1 MKDINRLLN
10 RPEIL
15 KQKIIQCKYEID
27 GLRDQLMPGSMEYGK
42 IKVQFTPS
50 DKLPEIEARI
60 DELERKIRH
69 LKKEK
74 AKAINNIK
82 KVAMKLP
89 ELQKTV
95 IIGLY
100 VSNRTVKEIADEMNY
115 SISSIYYIKK
125 NAIKSMKKN
134 RD

>member
-10 RPEIL
+10 RPEII
-15 KQKIIQCKYEID
+15 KQKILQCKYEID

-60 DELERKIRH
+60 DELERKIRQ
-69 LKKEK
+69 LQKEK
-74 AKAINNIK
+74 VKAINNIK
-82 KVAMKLP
+82 KVAIKLP
-89 ELQKTV
+89 EKQKTV

-100 VSNRTVKEIADEMNY
+100 VANRTVPEIADEMNY
-115 SISSIYYIKK
+115 SQSNIYSIKK
-125 NAIKSMKKN
+125 YAIERMK
-134 RD
+134 RL

>member
-10 RPEIL
+10 RPEII
-15 KQKIIQCKYEID
+15 KQKILQCKYEID
-27 GLRDQLMPGSMEYGK
+27 GLRNQLMPGSMEYGK

-69 LKKEK
+69 LQKEK

-82 KVAMKLP
+82 KAALKLP
-89 ELQKTV
+89 EKEKT
-95 IIGLY
+95 IILGLY
-100 VSNRTVKEIADEMNY
+100 VANKTVPEIAAEMNY
-115 SISSIYYIKK
+115 TERNIYNIKK
-125 NAIKSMKKN
+125 YAIERMKEI
-134 RD
+134 

>member
-10 RPEIL
+10 RPEII
-15 KQKIIQCKYEID
+15 KQKILQCKYEID

-50 DKLPEIEARI
+50 DKLPEIEAKI
-60 DELERKIRH
+60 DELERKIKH

-82 KVAMKLP
+82 KVAIKLP
-89 ELQKTV
+89 EKQKTV
-95 IIGLY
+95 IMGLY
-100 VSNRTVKEIADEMNY
+100 VANRTVPEIADEMKY
-115 SISSIYYIKK
+115 SQSSIYNIKK
-125 NAIKSMKKN
+125 DAIERMK
-134 RD
+134 RL